1 MKTIAVIGDSHTWGE
16 GVGAERT
23 FVPPVCCG
31 DLRAVP
37 FIYPN
42 YVNLLRDAIHA
53 ESGSSCMEYVWDG
66 GLAVE
71 AGAPLTLAG
80 SFTLARVFFCAERE
94 PAEAV
99 LTTPGGRTLTVSL
112 QSDSDA
118 WNTCIRVAHVRI
130 PNDGEADGLTVA
142 CGAGK
147 RILVQRVELYRG
159 EYAVVNCGIGSCPV
173 GRYVDTYFKRYIAP
187 LSPYAILFEGNTIN
201 DWLKTPTPDA
211 YGVDLGRM
219 LEAQRGL
226 TSRILWHTVTPI
238 GGNQINSRG
247 IAYDDYVDAMRHV
260 ATEGSVEMTDCNAL
274 MSEILAAMPEE
285 ERAPYFFADPW
296 HPNGTGHK
304 LYADM
309 ILPALKAI
317 L

>member
-1 MKTIAVIGDSHTWGE
+1 MKTVAVIGDSHTWGE
-16 GVGAERT
+16 GVGAERA

-37 FIYPN
+37 FGYPN
-42 YVNLLRDAIHA
+42 YVNLLRDAINA
-53 ESGSSCMEYVWDG
+53 ESGSSCKEYEWDG

-71 AGAPLTLAG
+71 AGAPLMLAG
-80 SFTLARVFFCAERE
+80 GFTLARVFFCAERE
-94 PAEAV
+94 LSEAV
-99 LTTPGGRTLTVSL
+99 LTAQGCQPLTVTL
-112 QSDSDA
+112 QSDSAA
-118 WNTCIRVAHVRI
+118 WNTCVRVAHIRI
-130 PNDGEADGLTVA
+130 PHDGEADGLTVA

-147 RILVQRVELYRG
+147 RVSVQRVEMYRG

-173 GRYVDTYFKRYIAP
+173 GRYADEYFDRYIAP
-187 LSPYAILFEGNTIN
+187 LSPHAVLFEGNTIN
-201 DWLKTPTPDA
+201 DWLQTPAPDA

-238 GGNQINSRG
+238 GGNQINGRG
-247 IAYDDYVDAMRHV
+247 IAYDDYVDAMRRV
-260 ATEGSVEMTDCNAL
+260 AAARAVETVDCNAR
-274 MSEILAAMPEE
+274 MNAILAAMPEE
-285 ERAPYFFADPW
+285 ERTPYFFADPW
-296 HPNGTGHK
+296 HPNGTGHR

-309 ILPALKAI
+309 ILPALGAI